1 MKRIHL
7 TRILFFAS
15 ALLMLQTAKAQSNND
30 LDSVKYAI
38 ERQAQLENFN
48 KEQGAKDA
56 EEAEKL
62 AEAEAEKLAEQ
73 ESFKTVMNFLF
84 INRYRNPH
92 KHVYARGAGQNWS
105 MGVYTDQPIP
115 FIATDRTDLIGN
127 YNFHWGGFV
136 AKSFDPANS
145 VRLSYDYANNTLK
158 DGYFAIRHQIGVDYL
173 WDMSNYFYGYNEARR
188 WSLSYLAGIDFGHNT
203 IANTVNLYGG
213 LHTGVQVRANLSP
226 RTYFL
231 VEPRVSA
238 YTNDQVFE
246 DWHKVDVRSHVLVG
260 LGVRLSSP
268 YKPLQWNY
276 SIDKDS
282 VKLTD
287 NFFIQLSMGAFD
299 SFRDMRE
306 NEGGEMG
313 PALHFAAGRWF
324 NPKLAMR
331 ASLYAEQLDRIERN
345 RRAGAMVEGVLNI
358 PELFGFS
365 MGRFGLEASAG
376 VRYDRTCWALF
387 QWGSTS
393 SVQLKYF
400 LNQQFALFA
409 DTRFSSM
416 YNDEHD
422 RYDGYGNLNLG
433 IEFYRSNYHRYRA
446 KKMTT
451 GDVDYKKGLF
461 ISYAYGKQYP
471 LLMGGPWLPSLN
483 TTYQAGLGYRFD
495 DLHALRLKFEHT
507 KHYIKDPFSDMV
519 IYPMSNWT
527 TFSPQYMFNL
537 TNAWVG
543 NTNHR
548 FDLRPYVGAVYSIT
562 QEDSFGY
569 GIEVGASA
577 VLKLSPSFELFVEP
591 SYRYMSNKWLK
602 ECILYDKGFVS
613 LSAGLNVVLG
623 PDKSR
628 KNAEVAY

>member
-1 MKRIHL
+1 MKSIHR

-15 ALLMLQTAKAQSNND
+15 AALMFQVANAQSNND

-38 ERQAQLENFN
+38 ERQAQLEMFN
-48 KEQGAKDA
+48 KEQGAKNA
-56 EEAEKL
+56 EAAEKQ
-62 AEAEAEKLAEQ
+62 AEAEAEKRLEQ
-73 ESFKTVMNFLF
+73 ESFKNVLNQLF
-84 INRYRNPH
+84 INRYRNPNQ
-92 KHVYARGAGQNWS
+92 HVYARGAGQNWS
-105 MGVYTDQPIP
+105 LGVYTDQPL
-115 FIATDRTDLIGN
+115 FATQRTELVSN

-145 VRLSYDYANNTLK
+145 IRLSYDYANNTLK
-158 DGYFAIRHQIGVDYL
+158 DGYFAIRHQVSADYL
-173 WDMSNYFYGYNEARR
+173 WDLSNYFFGYNEARG
-188 WSLSYLAGIDFGHNT
+188 WSLSYLAGLDFGHNT
-203 IANTVNLYGG
+203 IANNVNLYGG
-213 LHTGVQVRANLSP
+213 LHTGLQVRANLSP

-422 RYDGYGNLNLG
+422 CYDGYGNLNLG

-451 GDVDYKKGLF
+451 GDVDYKKGFF
-461 ISYAYGKQYP
+461 ISYAYGQQYP
-471 LLMGGPWLPSLN
+471 FLMGGDWVKTLN
-483 TTYQAGLGYRFD
+483 STFQASLGYRFD

-507 KHYIKDPFSDMV
+507 NFELYNIWTGTPIKYMC
-519 IYPMSNWT
+519 NWA
-527 TFSPQYMFNL
+527 TFNPQYMFNL
-537 TNAWVG
+537 TNAWLG

-548 FDLRPYVGAVYSIT
+548 FDLRPFVGAVYSLT
-562 QEDSFGY
+562 EEDFFSY
-569 GIEVGASA
+569 GVEVGAAA
-577 VLKLSPSFELFVEP
+577 VLKLAPSFELFVEP
-591 SYRYMSNKWLK
+591 SYRYMTADGLK
-602 ECILYDKGFVS
+602 QCIHWDKGFVS
-613 LSAGLNVVLG
+613 MSAGLNVVLG

-628 KNAEVAY
+628 KNADIAY

>member
-62 AEAEAEKLAEQ
+62 AVAEAEKLAEQ

-145 VRLSYDYANNTLK
+145 VRLSYDYANNSLAN
-158 DGYFAIRHQIGVDYL
+158 DMFAIRHQVGVDYL

-188 WSLSYLAGIDFGHNT
+188 WSFSYLAGIDFGHNT

-226 RTYFL
+226 RTYLL
-231 VEPRVSA
+231 VEPRISA
-238 YTNDQVFE
+238 YTNDEVFE
-246 DWHKVDVRSHVLVG
+246 DWHKVDVRGHVLVG

-276 SIDKDS
+276 DIDKDS
-282 VKLTD
+282 VSLTD

-306 NEGGEMG
+306 NNFGEMG
-313 PALHFAAGRWF
+313 PALHFAAGRWL
-324 NPKLAMR
+324 NPKLAVR
-331 ASLYAEQLDRIERN
+331 ASLYAEQLDLEYRN
-345 RRAGAMVEGVLNI
+345 RRAGGMVEGVLNI

-387 QWGSTS
+387 QWGSSS

-422 RYDGYGNLNLG
+422 RYDRYGNLNLG
-433 IEFYRSNYHRYRA
+433 IEFYRSNYHRYHAR
-446 KKMTT
+446 KMTS
-451 GDVDYKKGLF
+451 GNVDYKKGLVL
-461 ISYAYGKQYP
+461 SYAYGQQYP
-471 LLMGGPWLPSLN
+471 FLMGGDWLATLNSTFQASL
-483 TTYQAGLGYRFD
+483 AYRFD

-507 KHYIKDPFSDMV
+507 NFELYNTWHGTPIK
-519 IYPMSNWT
+519 PMCNWI
-527 TFSPQYMFNL
+527 TFNPQYMFNL
-537 TNAWVG
+537 TNAWTR

-548 FDLRPYVGAVYSIT
+548 FDLRPFIGAVYSIT
-562 QEDSFGY
+562 EEDFFSY
-569 GIEVGASA
+569 GVEVGAQA
-577 VLKLSPSFELFVEP
+577 ALKLAPSFELFVEP
-591 SYRYMSNKWLK
+591 SYRYMTADGLK
-602 ECILYDKGFVS
+602 QCIHWDKGFVS
-613 LSAGLNVVLG
+613 MSAGLNVVLG

-628 KNAEVAY
+628 KEAVAY